1 MVTKSDF
8 LHFAVLLVIVIFA
21 VFRTSDY
28 FASFVGDVGR
38 FFSNPLNFTWL
49 SVTLIFYGVLFREV
63 SSMSFFMRDKTW
75 SGVEQR
81 HLEVEIQ
88 ITAWVILS
96 AFSSAT
102 RRIVHMEAKVQDIEW
117 DGAGEEQEH
126 LL

>member
-49 SVTLIFYGVLFREV
+49 SVTLILYGVLYREV
-63 SSMSFFMRDKTW
+63 SSLSLYFMRDKTW
-75 SGVEQR
+75 SGTAQR
-81 HLEVEIQ
+81 HLEI
-88 ITAWVILS
+88 
-96 AFSSAT
+96 
-102 RRIVHMEAKVQDIEW
+102 RR
-117 DGAGEEQEH
+117 
-126 LL
+126 LN